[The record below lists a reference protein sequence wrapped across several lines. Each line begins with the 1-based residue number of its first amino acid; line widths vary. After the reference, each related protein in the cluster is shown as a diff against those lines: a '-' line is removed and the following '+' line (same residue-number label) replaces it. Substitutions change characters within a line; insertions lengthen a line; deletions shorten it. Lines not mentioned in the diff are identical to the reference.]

1 MLPLAVLVQSYQW
14 SAYHMEDDTHQ
25 TFFMYSVLLYG
36 QIRWLP
42 HNVFPTTMN
51 LIRV

>member
-42 HNVFPTTMN
+42 TMYF
-51 LIRV
+51 LLQ